1 MAMLGRAANDLY
13 WLSRSVERAEN
24 MARLI
29 EVGYRIVLLPRQ
41 GEGFHEEWRSTLQ
54 SAGCLDG
61 YMERHGKLSTPNVID
76 YMLFDTSN
84 PSSIATCLSNA
95 RRNGRAQRTALTREM
110 WESLNSSWLE
120 FSAINPQAMTSNA
133 LPELLDW
140 VRSRSALYRGALLNT
155 ILRND
160 TYYFSQMG
168 TFIERADST
177 SRILDV
183 KYYHLL
189 PSSEMVG
196 SGTDNFQ
203 WTSILRSVSAH
214 RSYRWVFKDSYRPW
228 KIADYLI
235 LNRQMPR
242 SLRSCYDELTHALQ
256 DLGILYGARQDC
268 QATAEATRDWLM
280 EGDIQLI
287 FQSGLHEFVQDFIA
301 RNNQLGREISQAYH
315 FAD

>member
-1 MAMLGRAANDLY
+1 MLGRTASDLY
-13 WLSRSVERAEN
+13 WLSRYVERAEN

-29 EVGYRIVLLPRQ
+29 EVGYRIVLLPRA
-41 GEGFHEEWRSTLQ
+41 GEGFHQEWQSTLE
-54 SAGCLDG
+54 SAGCLAG
-61 YMERHGKLSTPNVID
+61 YTARHGALDTTKVID

-84 PSSIATCLSNA
+84 GSSIATCLAHA
-95 RRNGRAQRTALTREM
+95 RQNGRAQRTALTREM
-110 WESLNSSWLE
+110 WESLNSAWLE
-120 FSAINPQAMTSNA
+120 FSAIKPGSVTSNS

-140 VRSRSALYRGALLNT
+140 IRSRSALYRGSMLNT

-160 TYYFSQMG
+160 TYYFSQIG

-189 PSSEMVG
+189 PSTEMVG
-196 SGTDNFQ
+196 SGADNHQ

-228 KIADYLI
+228 KIAEYLI

-242 SLRSCYDELTHALQ
+242 SLRSCYDELTVALN
-256 DLGILYGARQDC
+256 DLGSLYGQRHSC
-268 QATAEATRDWLM
+268 HATAEATRDLLM
-280 EGDIQLI
+280 ESEIKKI
-287 FQSGLHEFVQDFIA
+287 FQAGLHEFVQDCIG
-301 RNNQLGREISQAYH
+301 RNNQLGCEISQAYH
-315 FAD
+315 FNG

>member
-1 MAMLGRAANDLY
+1 MLGRAANDLY
-13 WLSRSVERAEN
+13 WLSRYVERAEN

-29 EVGYRIVLLPRQ
+29 EVGYRIVLLPRD
-41 GEGFHEEWRSTLQ
+41 GEGFHQEWHSTLQ

-61 YMERHGKLSTPNVID
+61 YVARYGDLSTPNVID

-84 PSSIATCLSNA
+84 ATSVASCLAAA

-110 WESLNSSWLE
+110 WESLNGAWLE
-120 FSAINPQAMTSNA
+120 FSAIKPQSVTSNS

-160 TYYFSQMG
+160 TFYFSQLG
-168 TFIERADST
+168 TFVERADST
-177 SRILDV
+177 ARILDV

-189 PSSEMVG
+189 PSTEMVG
-196 SGTDNFQ
+196 SGKDNYQ

-214 RSYRWVFKDSYRPW
+214 RSYRWVFKDSYRPL
-228 KIADYLI
+228 KIAEYLI

-242 SLRSCYDELTHALQ
+242 SLRSCYDELSSALSELGTH
-256 DLGILYGARQDC
+256 YGQRHRC
-268 QATAEATRDWLM
+268 HATAEATRDLLI
-280 EGDIQLI
+280 EGDIQHI
-287 FQSGLHEFVQDFIA
+287 FQSGLHEFVQDFIG
-301 RNNQLGREISQAYH
+301 RNNKLSGEISQAYN
-315 FAD
+315 F

>member
-1 MAMLGRAANDLY
+1 MLGRAANDLY

-29 EVGYRIVLLPRQ
+29 EVGYRIVLLPRE
-41 GEGFHEEWRSTLQ
+41 GEGFHQEWRSTLQ

-61 YMERHGKLSTPNVID
+61 YIERHGELNTRNVVD
-76 YMLFDTSN
+76 YMLFDTEN
-84 PSSIATCLSNA
+84 PSSIASCLGNA
-95 RRNGRAQRTALTREM
+95 RLNGRAQRTALTREM

-120 FSAINPQAMTSNA
+120 FSAIKPQSVTSNS
-133 LPELLDW
+133 LPGLLDW

-160 TYYFSQMG
+160 TFYFSQLG

-189 PSSEMVG
+189 PSAEMVG
-196 SGTDNFQ
+196 SGKDNYQ
-203 WTSILRSVSAH
+203 WTAILRSVSAH
-214 RSYRWVFKDSYRPW
+214 RSYRWVFKDTYRPW

-242 SLRSCYDELTHALQ
+242 SLRSCYDELTQTLSELGTFYGTQHACN
-256 DLGILYGARQDC
+256 G
-268 QATAEATRDWLM
+268 TANATRDLLL
-280 EGDIQLI
+280 ESDIKTI

-301 RNNQLGREISQAYH
+301 RNNKVGREISQAYH

>member
-1 MAMLGRAANDLY
+1 MLGRAANDLY
-13 WLSRSVERAEN
+13 WLSRYIERAEN

-29 EVGYRIVLLPRQ
+29 EVGYRIVLLPRE
-41 GEGFHEEWRSTLQ
+41 GEGFHQEWHSTLQ

-61 YMERHGKLSTPNVID
+61 YIARHGDLV
-76 YMLFDTSN
+76 TSN
-84 PSSIATCLSNA
+84 SSSVASCLDAA
-95 RRNGRAQRTALTREM
+95 RRNGRAQRTSLTREM
-110 WESLNSSWLE
+110 WESLNSAWLE
-120 FSAINPQAMTSNA
+120 FSAIKPQSVTSNS

-140 VRSRSALYRGALLNT
+140 VRSRSALYRGAMLNT

-160 TYYFSQMG
+160 TYYFSQIG

-189 PSSEMVG
+189 PSTEMVG
-196 SGTDNFQ
+196 SGTDNYQ

-242 SLRSCYDELTHALQ
+242 SLRSCYDELMTALS
-256 DLGILYGARQDC
+256 DLGQLYGQRHAC
-268 QATAEATRDWLM
+268 HATVEATRDLLM
-280 EGDIQLI
+280 EGDIQQI
-287 FQSGLHEFVQDFIA
+287 FQSGLHEFVQDFMG
-301 RNNQLGREISQAYH
+301 RNNKLGNEISKAYN
-315 FAD
+315 F

>member
-1 MAMLGRAANDLY
+1 MLGRAANDLY

-29 EVGYRIVLLPRQ
+29 EVGYRIVLLPRE
-41 GEGFHEEWRSTLQ
+41 GEGYHEEWRSTLE

-61 YMERHGKLSTPNVID
+61 YLERHSELKTRNVID
-76 YMLFDTSN
+76 YMLFDPTN
-84 PSSIATCLSNA
+84 ASSIASCLGVA

-120 FSAINPQAMTSNA
+120 FSAIKPESITSNS
-133 LPELLDW
+133 LPGLLDW
-140 VRSRSALYRGALLNT
+140 VRARSALYRGALLNT

-160 TYYFSQMG
+160 TFCFSQLG

-196 SGTDNFQ
+196 SGKDNFQ
-203 WTSILRSVSAH
+203 WTAILRSVSAH
-214 RSYRWVFKDSYRPW
+214 RSYRWVFKDTYRPW

-242 SLRSCYDELTHALQ
+242 SLRSCYDELAQTLAE
-256 DLGILYGARQDC
+256 LGSYYGAQQAC
-268 QATAEATRDWLM
+268 LATANATRDQLVDA
-280 EGDIQLI
+280 DIRSV
-287 FQSGLHEFVQDFIA
+287 FQSGLHEFVQGFIA
-301 RNNQLGREISQAYH
+301 RNNRLGCEISEGYH

>member
-1 MAMLGRAANDLY
+1 MLGRAANDLY

-24 MARLI
+24 MARLL
-29 EVGYRIVLLPRQ
+29 EVGYRIVLLPRE

-61 YMERHGKLSTPNVID
+61 YVQRHGELNTRNVVD
-76 YMLFDTSN
+76 YMLFDPVN
-84 PSSIATCLSNA
+84 PSSVATCLSTA

-120 FSAINPQAMTSNA
+120 FSAIKPQSVSSNS
-133 LPELLDW
+133 LPGLLDW
-140 VRSRSALYRGALLNT
+140 IRSRSALYRGALLNT

-160 TYYFSQMG
+160 TFYFSQLG

-189 PSSEMVG
+189 PSAEMVG
-196 SGTDNFQ
+196 SGKDNFQ
-203 WTSILRSVSAH
+203 WTAILRSVSAH
-214 RSYRWVFKDSYRPW
+214 RSYRWVFKDTYRPW

-242 SLRSCYDELTHALQ
+242 SLRSCYDEVTQTLGELGVFYGTQHA
-256 DLGILYGARQDC
+256 C
-268 QATAEATRDWLM
+268 HATAHATRDLLL
-280 EGDIQLI
+280 EADIKNI
-287 FQSGLHEFVQDFIA
+287 FQSGLHEFVEDFIA
-301 RNNQLGREISQAYH
+301 RNNKVSREISAAYH